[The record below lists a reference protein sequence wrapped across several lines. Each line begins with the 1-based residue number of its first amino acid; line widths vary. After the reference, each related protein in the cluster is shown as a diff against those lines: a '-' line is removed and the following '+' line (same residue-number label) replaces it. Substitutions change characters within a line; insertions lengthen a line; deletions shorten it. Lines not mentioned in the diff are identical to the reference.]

1 MAMYITG
8 SSLICRFPLG
18 RNARPESCRGLH
30 LPTFD
35 KEQDIAAAKTSAP
48 DEDTSTTALGVSTS
62 ELPKEG
68 ASLPFILGEGLPPVA
83 AKLVVKIQRGDF
95 VDMAELMR
103 DNMEAE
109 RRAEQDG
116 AIGSPFNKQSRRREV
131 PDLLSWIQC
140 FGTYI
145 SVVVAK
151 SPAKVKQ
158 LLAYQ
163 TMIVREAHRCGG
175 KGGRPMT
182 LCSASKRRTTL
193 PRTGHN

>member
-18 RNARPESCRGLH
+18 RNARHESCRGLH

-131 PDLLSWIQC
+131 PDLKLDPVLRHI
-140 FGTYI
+140 I
-145 SVVVAK
+145 
-151 SPAKVKQ
+151 
-158 LLAYQ
+158 LYQ
-163 TMIVREAHRCGG
+163 CGG
-175 KGGRPMT
+175 RQVTGKGEAVVG
-182 LCSASKRRTTL
+182 L
-193 PRTGHN
+193 PNHDC